1 MAKRK
6 IPVKETKEGTPT
18 DDKARPADLDV
29 DSGEAVVEVVPASS
43 DDAEAPEPGT
53 AEVVPVEP
61 EPVPDPTLPFVAEI
75 ARLKRALDEKDRT
88 LQKYIAAYK
97 KAEAEFGRSRER
109 LEQDVERR
117 IGQTEGDL
125 TARFFDVLDNLER
138 SLESGRKSQQID
150 ALLEGVEMVYKTF
163 LGRLEE
169 LGVQR
174 DEPTGEPFD
183 PSHHEAMGVVPV
195 TDAAQN
201 NHVVQVYQAGF
212 RRGEQILRPARVLVG
227 KLS

>member
-1 MAKRK
+1 MVKRTT
-6 IPVKETKEGTPT
+6 PVKDTTH
-18 DDKARPADLDV
+18 
-29 DSGEAVVEVVPASS
+29 GEAREDEAQPGVDPVAEEATATDSVTVE
-43 DDAEAPEPGT
+43 D
-53 AEVVPVEP
+53 VPVEP
-61 EPVPDPTLPFVAEI
+61 MPVSDPTLPFVAEI
-75 ARLKRALDEKDRT
+75 ARLKRALDDKDRM

-109 LEQDVERR
+109 LEQDAERR
-117 IGQTEGDL
+117 IGQAEGDL

-138 SLESGRKSQQID
+138 SLDSGRKSQQVG
-150 ALLEGVEMVYKTF
+150 ALLEGVGMVYKTF

-195 TDAAQN
+195 TDAALN
-201 NHVVQVYQAGF
+201 NRVVQVFQAGF
-212 RRGEQILRPARVLVG
+212 RRGDQTLRPARVLVG